1 MEYIFGN
8 TKLHRQL
15 THILKTVGDKHTNL
29 TGANQIERKYSDSII
44 TDEFVVKEK
53 YLSKTDLA
61 GRCYDWYIITDHYRY
76 IDYFTPMREQI
87 ATDINDS
94 QNALCDLS
102 ADLDEALADIEN
114 ALCELSE

>member
-8 TKLHRQL
+8 ASIHRKMV
-15 THILKTVGDKHTNL
+15 HILKTAGNEHTNL
-29 TGANQIERKYSDSII
+29 SGANQIERKYPDSII

-53 YLSKTDLA
+53 YLSKTDSA
-61 GRCYDWYIITDHYRY
+61 GKCFDWYVITDHYRY

-87 ATDINDS
+87 ETDINDS

-102 ADLDEALADIEN
+102 ADLDAALADIEN